1 MLLWKMHCLK
11 LSVKRESFAFMTITL
26 KGTLVLVGAGKMGG
40 AMLEGWLKAG
50 ADPKKIVALDPGPP
64 PEVLALLA
72 HHGIRHNPPIDTIS
86 DAEVV
91 LVAVKPQ
98 VMDDV
103 LAPFTDLAKSK
114 PLVLS
119 VVAGKT
125 IAKLAA
131 HFGDSASIIRTM
143 PNTPAAIGRG
153 ITAMVGNV
161 HVTQSQMALAE
172 QLLSTIGDSASIIRT
187 MPNTPAA
194 IGRGITAM
202 VGNVHVTQSQMA
214 LAEQLLS
221 TIGEVVTVDTE
232 EQIDWVTGVS
242 GSGPAYIFLLTE
254 CLAEAGEKL
263 GLSPKLA
270 EQLARATVSG
280 AGELMRLSGTDA
292 ATLRKNV
299 TSPKGTT
306 YEALQILMADDGLKL
321 LMEKAVAAAARRS
334 KELAG

>member
-1 MLLWKMHCLK
+1 LK
-11 LSVKRESFAFMTITL
+11 PKEKRESFRAMTL
-26 KGTLVLVGAGKMGG
+26 KLEGTLVLVGAGKMGG

-50 ADPKKIVALDPGPP
+50 ADPRKIVALDPGPP
-64 PEVLALLA
+64 VEVLALLSK
-72 HHGIRHNPPIDTIS
+72 HGIRHNPAVQSINN
-86 DAEVV
+86 AEVV

-98 VMDDV
+98 VMDEV
-103 LAPFTDLAKSK
+103 LAPLGGLAASK

-131 HFGDSASIIRTM
+131 HFGADASIIRTM

-153 ITAMVGNV
+153 ITAMVGNAKV
-161 HVTQSQMALAE
+161 SAG
-172 QLLSTIGDSASIIRT
+172 QL
-187 MPNTPAA
+187 
-194 IGRGITAM
+194 
-202 VGNVHVTQSQMA
+202 A

-221 TIGEVVTVDTE
+221 TIGEVVRVDTE

-242 GSGPAYIFLLTE
+242 GSGPAYVFWMTE
-254 CLAEAGEKL
+254 CLAAAGEKL
-263 GLSPKLA
+263 GLQPKLA
-270 EQLARATVSG
+270 AQLARATVAGS
-280 AGELMRLSGTDA
+280 GELMRQSGIDA
-292 ATLRKNV
+292 ATLRQNV

-306 YEALQILMADDGLKL
+306 YEALQILMADDGLKP